1 MNNKLYNSF
10 FNYLKIEKNYSD
22 NTIISYKNDL
32 RFFESF
38 LSDFNLKIEEVEK
51 KDIQIYVSNLYELR
65 YSKYTISH
73 HISVIKSFY
82 NYLMFDAK
90 IIYNPTTNVGY
101 PKLNKNL
108 PNFLYQSE
116 IKKVINSIDVD
127 NYLGHRNYVIFLLL
141 YSGGFRVSEL
151 VLLKINDFNLEVQTI
166 LINGKGDKLR
176 VVPINKYCITEV
188 FKYICCEREV
198 ILNKNKKSNIED
210 LFLNKNGT
218 KLTARGVR
226 DIISRILLNTSITMN
241 VSPHT
246 IRHSFA
252 THLLENGMDLK
263 VVQEL
268 LGHESLSSTQVYT
281 HISDKNLKKAYDEAI
296 TRKE

>member
-1 MNNKLYNSF
+1 
-10 FNYLKIEKNYSD
+10 
-22 NTIISYKNDL
+22 
-32 RFFESF
+32 
-38 LSDFNLKIEEVEK
+38 
-51 KDIQIYVSNLYELR
+51 
-65 YSKYTISH
+65 
-73 HISVIKSFY
+73 
-82 NYLMFDAK
+82 
-90 IIYNPTTNVGY
+90 
-101 PKLNKNL
+101 
-108 PNFLYQSE
+108 
-116 IKKVINSIDVD
+116 IDVD

-296 TRKE
+296 TRKEWNETNFVDCWRKIRYKQTKISLPKCWDFRNKRTRIKRRKNSVFIEYKRWLSSSSIHRSGYPWRNN